1 MIKKTITFSLIIIF
15 ILSCGKNYEK
25 STYSAIVSKNNT
37 IVFEEY
43 YNGKTQDSL
52 ANIQSLTKGLMS
64 ILIGIAIDE
73 KYILNENEK
82 IENYFP
88 EEFKELS
95 DKRKSAITI
104 KHLLN
109 QTSGLSWK
117 GYLEHK
123 NWMVSENSIQYV
135 LTKPLEEV
143 PGDVYN
149 YNSGATHLLSV
160 ILTKATGKSTLEFAN
175 AYLFKPLNIKTVKWE
190 KRAQGYYDGAG
201 FGLKMKPKDLLK
213 IGQLVLNKG
222 VFNSKQI
229 VSLDWMGSMLD
240 EKEKRATKWG
250 ISKSKHGYCWYKAE
264 LNGEQV
270 DYGMGYGGQFII
282 LIPNKELIIIATHNH
297 DTPNGIDQQI
307 EFLKGKLPKLIEKYG
322 SK

>member
-1 MIKKTITFSLIIIF
+1 MIKKIVAFSLIIIF
-15 ILSCGKNYEK
+15 ILSCSINYEK
-25 STYSAIVSKNNT
+25 STYSVIISKNNT

-52 ANIQSLTKGLMS
+52 TNVQSLTKGIMS

-73 KYILNENEK
+73 EYILNENEK
-82 IENYFP
+82 IENYFL

-95 DKRKSAITI
+95 DNRKSAITI

-117 GYLEHK
+117 GYLEHEK
-123 NWMVSENSIQYV
+123 WKESKNSIQYV

-143 PGDVYN
+143 PGNIYN

-175 AYLFKPLNIKTVKWE
+175 AYLFKPLNIETVKWE

-229 VSLDWMGSMLD
+229 VSLDWMRSMLNK
-240 EKEKRATKWG
+240 KEKSVTAWG
-250 ISKSKHGYCWYKAE
+250 IRKSKHGYCWYKAK

-270 DYGMGYGGQFII
+270 DYGMGYGW
-282 LIPNKELIIIATHNH
+282 T
-297 DTPNGIDQQI
+297 T
-307 EFLKGKLPKLIEKYG
+307 Y
-322 SK
+322 